1 MRLKDGDRCCESGP
15 VTIEPLPID
24 ESLPEVIAAL
34 SRSKTVLL
42 MAPPGS
48 GKTTRVPP
56 AVLETLPDGGEVVV
70 LEPRRLAAR
79 AAAQRVAQEMG
90 CELGGLV
97 GYQVR
102 GDSRISKTT
111 RLRFVTEGVLVR
123 QMVQDPFLEGVAA
136 VCLDEFHER
145 HLEGDLA
152 LAMLNETRTTVRED
166 LLLCVMSATLDPVPL
181 QNYLQGAEVIEA
193 DGRLYPVD
201 VQYMPRASNDD
212 LEVLVRGAV
221 EQALIDTDGDVLV
234 FLPGVG
240 EISRAQGA
248 LANLRNRLG
257 IEVLPLHGRLDLK
270 EQTRAIR
277 PQDGRKVVLST
288 NVAESSLTIAGV
300 TAVIDSGLARE
311 LRFDRGRGVDV
322 LEKTRIS
329 LASATQR
336 AGRAGRTGPGRCYRL
351 WTAAEERGMRPHSL
365 PDVQR
370 VDLCGPALSVRA
382 FAGRDPVDFGWFE
395 SPPRDALRGADQL
408 LERLGA
414 IDAKKGT
421 MTAFGSRL
429 LQMPLHPRLGAV
441 VLEGRELGCAHAAA
455 TAATLLSDAE
465 QLGRGGGHRGASFER
480 GVERGADL
488 HEAVEAFLLAE
499 QRSFPESLC
508 REFGSHPGAARGL
521 QQNRNRLLPRGG
533 RSDERSRDTTNLNRC
548 LLRGFPD
555 RVVRRTAPVSGNE
568 VRTGTMVGGR
578 GITLPAAADGEE
590 LILALRLHESGR
602 QQRSQAVLTAAL
614 TMQDLEAVAASALT
628 IVIDAQLDESAGRV
642 IAVRQHRYL
651 DLPLRSARGGE
662 VTGARARELLL
673 PVLASD
679 PWRWLGEQK
688 DLRRLMARMQWL
700 VERMPEV
707 EWPTID
713 DVTVATASIDMLS
726 GTDLKSLRDARVKE
740 LVLAQMTQQQQ
751 RTLKQAAPDR
761 IELPTGRAAVVDYSA
776 EAGPTVAARLQE
788 FFGLPEVAR
797 LAGGRVPVV
806 LQLLAPNSRPVQ
818 VTTDLASFWKN
829 VYPQV
834 RKELSRRYPRHSWP
848 EDPLAAN
855 PESRPKPRRRRS

>member
-1 MRLKDGDRCCESGP
+1 MSP
-15 VTIEPLPID
+15 PHHAPEPLPID
-24 ESLPEVIAAL
+24 ESLPDVLAAL
-34 SRSKTVLL
+34 QRSKTVLL

-56 AVLETLPDGGEVVV
+56 ALLPLLASGGEVVV

-79 AAAQRVAQEMG
+79 AAAQRVAQEVG

-102 GDSRISKTT
+102 GESRVGKET
-111 RLRFVTEGVLVR
+111 RIRFVTEGVLVR

-152 LAMLNETRTTVRED
+152 LAMLNEARTTVRED
-166 LLLCVMSATLDPVPL
+166 LLLCVMSATLDPAPL
-181 QNYLQGAEVIEA
+181 QNYLQGAEVVEA
-193 DGRLYPVD
+193 DGRLHPVA
-201 VQYMPRASNDD
+201 VEHLKRSTSDD
-212 LEVLVRGAV
+212 LEVIVRGGV
-221 EQALIDTDGDVLV
+221 ERALAETDGDVLV

-240 EISRAQGA
+240 EISRTQQA
-248 LANLRNRLG
+248 LRNLSNRLG
-257 IEVLPLHGRLDLK
+257 VDVLPLHGRLDLK
-270 EQTRAIR
+270 EQTRAIK
-277 PQDGRKVVLST
+277 PSDCRKVVLST

-300 TAVIDSGLARE
+300 TAVVDSGLARE
-311 LRFDRGRGVDV
+311 LRFDRGRSVDV

-382 FAGRDPVDFGWFE
+382 FAGRDPVAFGWFE
-395 SPPRDALRGADQL
+395 APPEDALHGADQL
-408 LERLGA
+408 LEALGA
-414 IDAKKGT
+414 IDAKSGKLT
-421 MTAFGSRL
+421 RFGEQL
-429 LQMPLHPRLGAV
+429 LAMPVHPRLGAV
-441 VLEGRELGCAHAAA
+441 VLEGRQLGCAVAAA

-465 QLGRGGGHRGASFER
+465 NLGRQTSGPRGGMTGNDRS
-480 GVERGADL
+480 ERGADL

-499 QRSFPESLC
+499 DRSFPDSLC
-508 REFGSHPGAARGL
+508 REFGSRGFQARSLL
-521 QQNRNRLLPRGG
+521 QTRNRLLGRGS
-533 RSDERSRDTTNLNRC
+533 RKDETSRDTMLLNRC

-555 RVVRRTAPVSGNE
+555 RVVRRTPPQGGTE

-578 GITLPAAADGEE
+578 GIALPKSADGEE
-590 LILALRLHESGR
+590 LVLALRLHESGR

-614 TMQDLEAVAASALT
+614 TIDDLEAVEAHALT
-628 IVIDAQLDESAGRV
+628 TVIDAQLDEQAGRV
-642 IAVRQHRYL
+642 IAVRQNRYR
-651 DLPLRSARGGE
+651 DLPLRSARGGDVPAE
-662 VTGARARELLL
+662 RVRELLL
-673 PVLASD
+673 PVLGGD

-688 DLRRLMARMQWL
+688 DLRRMIARMQWL
-700 VERMPEV
+700 VERMPDV
-707 EWPTID
+707 EWPAID
-713 DVTVATASIDMLS
+713 NVAVATAAIDLLS
-726 GTDLKSLRDARVKE
+726 GTDLKSLRDAHVKP
-740 LVLAQMTQQQQ
+740 LLLAQLSQQQQ
-751 RTLKQAAPDR
+751 RTLKAAAPDR
-761 IELPTGRAAVVDYSA
+761 IELPTGRAAVVDYTA
-776 EAGPTVAARLQE
+776 EAGPTVSARLQE

-806 LQLLAPNSRPVQ
+806 LELLAPNHRPVQ
-818 VTTDLASFWKN
+818 VTTDLASFWQN
-829 VYPQV
+829 TYPQV

>member
-1 MRLKDGDRCCESGP
+1 MRSRGGDRCRELRP
-15 VTIEPLPID
+15 VTTEPLPID
-24 ESLPEVIAAL
+24 QSLPEVIAAL
-34 SRSKTVLL
+34 TRSKTVLL

-56 AVLETLPDGGEVVV
+56 ALLEMLRSGGEVVV

-79 AAAQRVAQEMG
+79 AAAQRVAQEIG

-102 GDSRISKTT
+102 GDSRISKAT
-111 RLRFVTEGVLVR
+111 RIRFVTEGVLVR

-152 LAMLNETRTTVRED
+152 LAMLNEARTTVRED

-181 QNYLQGAEVIEA
+181 QDYLLGAEVVEA
-193 DGRLYPVD
+193 DGRLHPVD
-201 VQYMPRASNDD
+201 VQHLPRASSDD
-212 LEVLVRGAV
+212 LDVLVRVAV
-221 EQALIDTDGDVLV
+221 EQALADTDGDVLV

-248 LANLRNRLG
+248 LANLRSRLG
-257 IEVLPLHGRLDLK
+257 VEVLPLHGRLDLK

-277 PQDGRKVVLST
+277 PLDGRKVVLST

-300 TAVIDSGLARE
+300 TAVVDSGLARE

-370 VDLCGPALSVRA
+370 VDLCGSALSVRA

-395 SPPRDALRGADQL
+395 SPPHDALRGADQL

-414 IDAKKGT
+414 IDVSKGT
-421 MTAFGSRL
+421 MTAFGSQL
-429 LQMPLHPRLGAV
+429 LQMPLHPRFGAV
-441 VLEGRELGCAHAAA
+441 VLEGRKLGCAHAAA

-465 QLGRGGGHRGASFER
+465 QLGRGASQRGASF
-480 GVERGADL
+480 ERGADL
-488 HEAVEAFLLAE
+488 HEAVDAFLLAE
-499 QRSFPESLC
+499 QRSFPEGLC
-508 REFGSHPGAARGL
+508 REFGSHPGVARSL
-521 QQNRNRLLPRGG
+521 QQNRNRLVPRGIG
-533 RSDERSRDTTNLNRC
+533 NDERSRDTTNLNRC

-555 RVVRRTAPVSGNE
+555 RVVRRAAPVSGNE

-578 GITLPAAADGEE
+578 GVTLPAAADGEE
-590 LILALRLHESGR
+590 LILALRLHETGR
-602 QQRSQAVLTAAL
+602 QQRSQAVLTAIL
-614 TMQDLEAVAASALT
+614 TMPDLEAVAASALT
-628 IVIDAQLDESAGRV
+628 TVIDAQLDESAGRV

-651 DLPLRSARGGE
+651 DLTLRSARGGE

-673 PVLASD
+673 PVLAGD

-688 DLRRLMARMQWL
+688 DLRRLIARLQWL

-707 EWPTID
+707 EWPIID
-713 DVTVATASIDMLS
+713 DAAVATASIDMLS

-740 LVLAQMTQQQQ
+740 LVLAKLTQQQQ

-806 LQLLAPNSRPVQ
+806 LQLLAPNGRPVQ
-818 VTTDLASFWKN
+818 VTTDLASFWQN